1 MNILAIDDNEDILK
15 LLDTIITSKG
25 YDFTKIGNGKEGV
38 KLIEEQNFDVIL
50 LDLAMPEFSG
60 MDVIESLKKSNIL
73 KDQKIVIFTASS
85 ATDNEIGELLQN
97 EGVSFCIRKPVDIKF
112 LIKKIE
118 DMAKS
123 Q

>member
-15 LLDTIITSKG
+15 LLDTVITSKG
-25 YDFTKIGNGKEGV
+25 YNFTQAGNGKEGV
-38 KLIEEQNFDVIL
+38 KLIEEQHFDAIL

-60 MDVIESLKKSNIL
+60 MDVVESLKKSNIL
-73 KDQKIVIFTASS
+73 KDQNIIIFTASS
-85 ATDNEIGELLQN
+85 ATDKEISELLQN

-118 DMAKS
+118 DMVNS
-123 Q
+123 

>member
-1 MNILAIDDNEDILK
+1 
-15 LLDTIITSKG
+15 
-25 YDFTKIGNGKEGV
+25 
-38 KLIEEQNFDVIL
+38 
-50 LDLAMPEFSG
+50 

-85 ATDNEIGELLQN
+85 ATDNEISELIQN
-97 EGVSFCIRKPVDIKF
+97 EGISFCIRKPVDIKF

>member
-15 LLDTIITSKG
+15 LLDTVITSKG
-25 YDFTKIGNGKEGV
+25 YNFTQAVNGKEGV
-38 KLIEEQNFDVIL
+38 KLIEEQHFDAIL

-60 MDVIESLKKSNIL
+60 MDVVESLKKSNIL
-73 KDQKIVIFTASS
+73 KDQNIIIFTASS
-85 ATDNEIGELLQN
+85 ATDKEISELLQN

-118 DMAKS
+118 DMVNS
-123 Q
+123 